1 MTNIACQLEHSVEAE
16 VTPSFAW
23 NWRTDI
29 KNWDDPP
36 AQFQLDGPFAKGSWG
51 TTRLPGQEPMR
62 WQIRDV
68 RPGTSFTIEM
78 SLDRAV
84 LRFEWVFD
92 ALSNRRTRITQRI
105 VLSGDNAA
113 AYADQVRAGFGS
125 TLPDGMKR
133 TADALVR
140 AERSMEGGKYTAMLL
155 GATGNVGG
163 HILRI
168 LVQSPLCKKVV
179 VVTRRNVAE
188 FANPKVQ
195 QVVVNMDK
203 LEAELTPHA
212 KGVDIALAAFGVGK
226 GSAKMADEEV
236 RKIEITYPTAFASAA
251 KAGGARVLAMMTAA
265 GADSQSSTKY
275 LRNIGD
281 KEKKSEELKFDF
293 LGLYRPAV
301 ILGNSN
307 TPSALGVVMPLF
319 HWAMPSRY
327 HSIHKNDLARAM
339 VAQSEQAFLAL
350 AQGKGPAAPAVKIL
364 EYREMEPF
372 FVAGDSDAP

>member
-1 MTNIACQLEHSVEAE
+1 MHFESVAEAKVE
-16 VTPSFAW
+16 
-23 NWRTDI
+23 
-29 KNWDDPP
+29 
-36 AQFQLDGPFAKGSWG
+36 
-51 TTRLPGQEPMR
+51 
-62 WQIRDV
+62 
-68 RPGTSFTIEM
+68 
-78 SLDRAV
+78 
-84 LRFEWVFD
+84 
-92 ALSNRRTRITQRI
+92 
-105 VLSGDNAA
+105 
-113 AYADQVRAGFGS
+113 
-125 TLPDGMKR
+125 
-133 TADALVR
+133 
-140 AERSMEGGKYTAMLL
+140 YTALLL

-163 HILRI
+163 RILQL

-179 VVTRRNVAE
+179 VVTRRKVAE
-188 FANPKVQ
+188 LANPKVQ
-195 QVVVNMDK
+195 QVVVNMDN
-203 LEAELTPHA
+203 LEEELAPHA

-281 KEKKSEELKFDF
+281 KEKKSEALKFDF

-327 HSIHKNDLARAM
+327 HSIHKNDLARVM
-339 VAQSEQAFLAL
+339 VAQSEQVFLAL
-350 AQGKGPAAPAVKIL
+350 AQGKGPAAPAVKTL
-364 EYREMEPF
+364 EYKEMEPF